1 LAPDTSA
8 AATPAAGEAARV
20 DLIVTGRV
28 VTMDARRTVLPDGA
42 VAIRDGDIA
51 AVGERAEVLAR
62 LRPARVIDRPG
73 AIVIPGLIDCHTHV
87 LQALVRGLVAG
98 ELPMIFRLYVPAVA
112 ALTPAEA
119 HTAATLCAAQLL
131 SSGVTTVCEGAG
143 ASSPEQLA
151 AVLEAVGAVGIRCN
165 VVRGAPDQDFHHAA
179 LYTQV
184 RERSWRRVREG
195 EAERDLAVTEEFL
208 RRFPPKGRGR
218 ITGGVCASGL
228 TSYSPR
234 YFELAR
240 ALAARHAAKVHVHA
254 ARDREE
260 VEFCLAVA
268 GRRPIEW
275 LADLGMLGP
284 DLVIAHAM
292 LATEGEIRAIG
303 ETRTGVAHSAV
314 EVVNILNAVPNVAM
328 MRALGAT
335 VGLGCD
341 NAVNDMF
348 IAMHSAW
355 VLHAATRGMAGYDPE
370 ILDAEATFAMATIEG
385 ARLLGLDHVVG
396 SLEPGKAADLVVLDG
411 ESLFLHPSQDLLSE
425 LVRYGSRA
433 DVRLVLVAGKT
444 VVEDGIVTT
453 IDRPRLAVDAKRAA
467 HRLREIVEPRRYRPL
482 DGRS

>member
-1 LAPDTSA
+1 MSPDTPAPGGPA
-8 AATPAAGEAARV
+8 AA
-20 DLIVTGRV
+20 DLVVTGRL
-28 VTMDARRTVLPDGA
+28 VTMDARRTVVPDGA

-51 AVGERAEVLAR
+51 AVAERADVLAR
-62 LRPARVIDRPG
+62 YPAARVIDRPG
-73 AIVIPGLIDCHTHV
+73 AIVIPGLIDSHTHM
-87 LQALVRGLVAG
+87 LQALVRGLGAG
-98 ELPMIFRLYVPAVA
+98 ELPMIFRLLVPAVA

-151 AVLEAVGAVGIRCN
+151 AVLDAVDAVGIRCN

-179 LYTQV
+179 LYTQG
-184 RERSWRRVREG
+184 RERSWRKAREG

-218 ITGGVCASGL
+218 ITAGVCASGL

-234 YFELAR
+234 YFELAK
-240 ALAARHAAKVHVHA
+240 ALAADHGAKVHVHA

-292 LATEGEIRAIG
+292 LATQGEIRAIG
-303 ETRTGVAHSAV
+303 ETGTAVAHCAV
-314 EVVNILNAVPNVAM
+314 EVANILNAVPDVAM

-341 NAVNDMF
+341 NAVNDVF

-355 VLHAATRGMAGYDPE
+355 VLHAATRGMACYDPE
-370 ILDAEATFAMATIEG
+370 ILDAEAIFAMATIDG
-385 ARLLGLDHVVG
+385 ARLLGLDHLVG

-411 ESLFLHPSQDLLSE
+411 RSLFLHPSQHLLTE

-433 DVRLVLVAGKT
+433 DVALVLVAGRT
-444 VVEDGIVTT
+444 VAEDGVVTG
-453 IDRPRLAVDAKRAA
+453 IDRARLAVDAERAA
-467 HRLREIVEPRRYRPL
+467 HRLRDIIAPRRYRAL
-482 DGRS
+482 

>member
-1 LAPDTSA
+1 MPAGETPGGDPRA
-8 AATPAAGEAARV
+8 AAAGGAELV
-20 DLIVTGRV
+20 VTGRV
-28 VTMDARRTVLPDGA
+28 VTMDARRTVWPDGA
-42 VAIRDGDIA
+42 VAIHGGDIA
-51 AVGERAEVLAR
+51 AVGERADVLAR
-62 LRPARVIDRPG
+62 YSAARVIDRPG

-98 ELPMIFRLYVPAVA
+98 ELPMILRLYVPAVS

-143 ASSPEQLA
+143 ASPPEQLA
-151 AVLEAVGAVGIRCN
+151 AVLEAIDAVGIRCH
-165 VVRGAPDQDFHHAA
+165 VTRGAPDQDFHHAA
-179 LYTQV
+179 LYSQI

-208 RRFPPKGRGR
+208 RRFPPTGRGR
-218 ITGGVCASGL
+218 ITGGVCASAL

-234 YFELAR
+234 YFELAK
-240 ALAARHAAKVHVHA
+240 ALAARHGAKVHVHA

-275 LADLGMLGP
+275 LGDLGLLGP

-292 LATEGEIRAIG
+292 LATDGEIRAIG
-303 ETRTGVAHSAV
+303 AARAGVAHSAV
-314 EVVNILNAVPNVAM
+314 EVANILNAVPNVAM

-348 IAMHSAW
+348 ITMHSAW

-370 ILDAEATFAMATIEG
+370 ILDADAIFAMATIDG

-411 ESLFLHPSQDLLSE
+411 QSLFLHPSQHLLSE

-433 DVRLVLVAGKT
+433 DVKLVLVAGRT
-444 VVEDGIVTT
+444 VVEDGVVTT
-453 IDRPRLAVDAKRAA
+453 IDRARLAADAEPAA
-467 HRLREIVEPRRYRPL
+467 RRLRTLIEPRRYRPL
-482 DGRS
+482 FKT